1 MTKHTIKNLSET
13 RVVLTVDVDSKTI
26 AQARNLALKEL
37 GKSVKVQGFRAGKV
51 PANVVEKNIDPN
63 MLANETVEYAVNRS
77 VNTIIDEEKLRV
89 LDQPK
94 IELKKFVPFDT
105 LEFTAEFEVLP
116 EVKLADYTKLKS
128 TKKVNAVTA
137 KDVTEVIERMRQ
149 GMAERSEVARAVKDG
164 DEVTMDFV
172 GKDKDGVAV
181 EGATGNDYTLTVGSK
196 TFIPGFEEQL
206 IGHKVGKP
214 FDITV
219 TFPSD
224 YHAEHLKNAEV
235 TFSID
240 LKKIQEITLPV
251 VDDDFAKK
259 VGPFDTATALKAD
272 IKKELTVQN
281 ERRADEERKD
291 ELLGQLVKASTVPAP
306 AVLIHDQ
313 MHALEQDAMQNLMYR
328 GQTLDQYLIANG
340 HKDKEAWQEAELKPM
355 AERRV
360 QAGLVIAELSK
371 AEKIDV
377 TAEELEVELTRRK
390 QEAPAM
396 ADQLDSPE
404 SRRDLANRVVTEKT
418 INRLLDLNS

>member
-1 MTKHTIKNLSET
+1 MKHTTKRISDT
-13 RVVLTVDVDSKTI
+13 RVALTVDVDQKTI
-26 AQARNLALKEL
+26 AQAKNLALKEL

-77 VNTIIDEEKLRV
+77 VNMIIEEEELRV

-116 EVKLADYTKLKS
+116 EVKLADYTKLKA
-128 TKKVNAVTA
+128 TKKADPVTA
-137 KDVTEVIERMRQ
+137 KDVTEVIDRMRQ
-149 GMAERSEVARAVKDG
+149 GMAERIEATRAVKEG

-172 GKDKDGVAV
+172 GNDKDGAEI
-181 EGATGNDYTLTVGSK
+181 EGASGNDYTLTVGSN

-206 IGHKVGKP
+206 VGHTIGKK

-235 TFSID
+235 TFTID
-240 LKKIQEITLPV
+240 LKKVQEVILPT
-251 VDDDFAKK
+251 VDDEFAKK
-259 VGPFDTATALKAD
+259 VGPFDSAKALKDD

-281 ERRADEERKD
+281 EKRAAEERKD
-291 ELLGQLVKASTVPAP
+291 ELLGQLVEASSVPVP
-306 AVLIHDQ
+306 AVLVHDQ

-328 GQTLDQYLIANG
+328 GQTLDQYLAANG
-340 HKDKEAWQEAELKPM
+340 HKDKEAWQAAELTPM

-377 TAEELEVELTRRK
+377 TAEELEVELARRK

-396 ADQLDSPE
+396 AEQLDTPE
-404 SRRDLANRVVTEKT
+404 ARRDLANRVVTEKT

>member
-1 MTKHTIKNLSET
+1 MTKHTMKKQSDT
-13 RVVLTVDVDSKTI
+13 RVILTVEVDQKTI
-26 AQARNLALKEL
+26 AQAKILAIKEL
-37 GKSVKVQGFRAGKV
+37 GKSVKVSGFRPGKV
-51 PANVVEKNIDPN
+51 PANVVEKSIDPN
-63 MLANETVEYAVNRS
+63 MLANETVEYAVNRA
-77 VNTIIDEEKLRV
+77 VNTIIDEKELRV

-116 EVKLADYTKLKS
+116 EVKLADYTKLKA
-128 TKKVNAVTA
+128 TKKAEAVTA
-137 KDVTEVIERMRQ
+137 KDVTDVIERMRQ
-149 GMAERSEVARAVKDG
+149 GMAERSEATRAVKDG
-164 DEVTMDFV
+164 DEVTMDFTGK
-172 GKDKDGVAV
+172 GKDGELI
-181 EGATGNDYTLTVGSK
+181 EGASGADYTLTVGSQ

-206 IGHKVGKP
+206 IGHNAGET
-214 FDITV
+214 FDISV

-224 YHAEHLKNAEV
+224 YHAEHLKSAEV
-235 TFSID
+235 VFTVD
-240 LKKIQEITLPV
+240 LKKVQEITLPTI
-251 VDDDFAKK
+251 DDEFAKK
-259 VGPFDTATALKAD
+259 AGPFETAAALKAD
-272 IKKELTVQN
+272 IKKELAVQN
-281 ERRADEERKD
+281 ERRAIEERKD
-291 ELLGQLVKASTVPAP
+291 ELLGQLVEASTVPVP
-306 AVLIHDQ
+306 AVLVHDQ

-328 GQTLDQYLIANG
+328 GQTLDQYLSANG

-377 TAEELEVELTRRK
+377 SAEELEAELARRK